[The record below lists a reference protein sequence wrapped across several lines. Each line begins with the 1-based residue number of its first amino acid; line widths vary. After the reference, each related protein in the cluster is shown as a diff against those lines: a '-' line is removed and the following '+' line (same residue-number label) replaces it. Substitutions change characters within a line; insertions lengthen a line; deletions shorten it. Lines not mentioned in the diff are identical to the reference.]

1 MVAVSEYVRSG
12 DGNADAMV
20 HAPLTKSMNS
30 VVAMNQVGG
39 LASDILLRSMALERP
54 DKTIGV
60 EASRLPNVFE
70 EQFDSPAQLLVTRV
84 RRCNI

>member
-1 MVAVSEYVRSG
+1 MLIVVAVSEYVRSG

-39 LASDILLRSMALERP
+39 FASDIFLRSTALERS
-54 DKTIGV
+54 DKTVGV
-60 EASRLPNVFE
+60 EALLLPNVFE
-70 EQFDSPAQLLVTRV
+70 EQLIYLHNCS
-84 RRCNI
+84 